1 MCEKKQTHYWEVG
14 ASILWEILHNICIS
28 TLLATAVYRAYKNL
42 FISEAAHYVVG
53 ETAFKDCEEQ
63 GMLNIRNKEE
73 CKAAC
78 DELGIPIDKLRDN
91 RICIRAGNQKC
102 RQQNTAGAKTSRIC
116 KQEGSLQI
124 YIIRSQKQNFISVI
138 L

>member
-1 MCEKKQTHYWEVG
+1 M
-14 ASILWEILHNICIS
+14 
-28 TLLATAVYRAYKNL
+28 
-42 FISEAAHYVVG
+42 G

-78 DELGIPIDKLRDN
+78 DELGIPIDNLRDN

-124 YIIRSQKQNFISVI
+124 YIIHGQKQNNCICNI
-138 L
+138 KRLKK

>member
-1 MCEKKQTHYWEVG
+1 M
-14 ASILWEILHNICIS
+14 
-28 TLLATAVYRAYKNL
+28 
-42 FISEAAHYVVG
+42 G

-78 DELGIPIDKLRDN
+78 DELGIPIDNLRDN

-116 KQEGSLQI
+116 KLEGSLQI
-124 YIIRSQKQNFISVI
+124 CIIRTKDKIIAYVTLIMTFSSVI

>member
-1 MCEKKQTHYWEVG
+1 M
-14 ASILWEILHNICIS
+14 
-28 TLLATAVYRAYKNL
+28 
-42 FISEAAHYVVG
+42 G

-78 DELGIPIDKLRDN
+78 DELGIPIDNLRDN

-102 RQQNTAGAKTSRIC
+102 RQQNTAGAQTSRIC
-116 KQEGSLQI
+116 KQEGRLQI
-124 YIIRSQKQNFISVI
+124 YIINIYKLLERLKKWHY
-138 L
+138 

>member
-1 MCEKKQTHYWEVG
+1 M
-14 ASILWEILHNICIS
+14 
-28 TLLATAVYRAYKNL
+28 
-42 FISEAAHYVVG
+42 G

-78 DELGIPIDKLRDN
+78 DELGIPIDNLRDN

-102 RQQNTAGAKTSRIC
+102 ACDQSSFLDEVRKRN
-116 KQEGSLQI
+116 
-124 YIIRSQKQNFISVI
+124 YI
-138 L
+138 

>member
-1 MCEKKQTHYWEVG
+1 M
-14 ASILWEILHNICIS
+14 
-28 TLLATAVYRAYKNL
+28 
-42 FISEAAHYVVG
+42 G

-78 DELGIPIDKLRDN
+78 DELGIQIDNLRDN

-124 YIIRSQKQNFISVI
+124 CIIRSQKQNDFLLALYYKFSN
-138 L
+138 